1 MLAGYSSR
9 CKKRGS
15 TGSSAAPYIEELNDF
30 IEKYAPW
37 LRRIS
42 NEGQALSKRLER
54 LVRIGEERLSSMRV
68 ELGWGAFPVC
78 LCHVDPN
85 SNNAILEADGRV
97 RWIDWEYSGWGDP
110 ALDLAE
116 YRWHIAYAD
125 LSARPASLVP

>member
-1 MLAGYSSR
+1 MQKAWFHWFER
-9 CKKRGS
+9 TR
-15 TGSSAAPYIEELNDF
+15 YIEELADF
-30 IEKYAPW
+30 IAKYAPW

-54 LVRIGEERLSSMRV
+54 LVRLGSERLSGMPV

-85 SNNAILEADGRV
+85 STNAILGADGRV
-97 RWIDWEYSGWGDP
+97 RWVDWEYSGWGDP

-116 YRWHIAYAD
+116 YRWHMAYAG
-125 LSARPASLVP
+125 LSASQQTWFREAYQTRRR